1 MFDRRG
7 FPTADILSRKL
18 SIAPVL
24 SEYAIGAM
32 GSSLSLPLD
41 WNKRA
46 RFALC
51 LDELL
56 DILMDRNGHN
66 HVEGGGPVD
75 LEKELHAS
83 SFDPWYSVRTDIRYP
98 DRRETKIRTA
108 EGFWAAPQTTGGE
121 QKFCGRYGHRG
132 VYIDGRPVVI
142 PANITA
148 VYTPIQY
155 TKRLS
160 HNKSS
165 SGSPDFLD
173 Y

>member
-1 MFDRRG
+1 
-7 FPTADILSRKL
+7 
-18 SIAPVL
+18 
-24 SEYAIGAM
+24 M

-83 SFDPWYSVRTDIRYP
+83 SFDPWYSVRPTFVTQTGARP
-98 DRRETKIRTA
+98 RFGRPRVFGPPPRPPGANRNSAAVMVTA
-108 EGFWAAPQTTGGE
+108 ESTLMGG
-121 QKFCGRYGHRG
+121 Q
-132 VYIDGRPVVI
+132 
-142 PANITA
+142 
-148 VYTPIQY
+148 
-155 TKRLS
+155 L
-160 HNKSS
+160 
-165 SGSPDFLD
+165 
-173 Y
+173 